1 MPLIHTNTHHHD
13 HCLSLPDCGACMSKT
28 KLTKAQKTQIHRHL
42 VKKEAIITTLIL
54 ISLGSLVFETLAD
67 PAHHFLIA
75 FDIYEI
81 ILGCI
86 LITEF
91 FIELRQASDR
101 TRYWRKNWLFL
112 LASVPIPTTIFEVL
126 RGIRLIRILRF
137 AKTFEHMDYEY
148 SSWLLI
154 FGKKS
159 RL

>member
-1 MPLIHTNTHHHD
+1 MP
-13 HCLSLPDCGACMSKT
+13 KT
-28 KLTKAQKTQIHRHL
+28 KLTKSQKTQIHRHL

-54 ISLGSLVFETLAD
+54 ISFGSLVFETLAD

-81 ILGCI
+81 VLGCI

-91 FIELRQASDR
+91 FIELHHASDR
-101 TRYWRKNWLFL
+101 SKYWRQNWLFL

-148 SSWLLI
+148 NSWLLI